1 MGPEPVGEVG
11 GQGGEARRPGT
22 VEPKELGLQPGAP
35 VQIRTA
41 NGTVTGWR
49 TRLGLLQLGDIQLR
63 EVAALITPGMEGHEV
78 LLGMSA
84 LKQLEFTQKGGTL
97 VLRQSTR

>member
-1 MGPEPVGEVG
+1 MTLPDSGETSDEPLSLPNLNLPL
-11 GQGGEARRPGT
+11 R
-22 VEPKELGLQPGAP
+22 
-35 VQIRTA
+35 
-41 NGTVTGWR
+41 
-49 TRLGLLQLGDIQLR
+49 LQLGDIQLR